1 MYINSVY
8 SRKLATQVHEKHFMP
23 YKILIIEDNP
33 DIAKLIQLHLKDIH
47 CEADIAMDGGEG
59 VRRFNQGQ
67 YDLVILD
74 LMLPVMDGLEVCRQL
89 RASARYVPVIML
101 TSKSSELDRVLGLEI
116 GADDYIIKPF
126 SIPELMARVKAQ
138 FRHIEA
144 MLKPATE
151 PLPQRLRFGGTGNGL
166 VIEFDKRR
174 VCVNGAEVEL
184 TAKEFDLLSHF
195 TRHPGRVY
203 SRMALLDQVWGHSY
217 EGYEHTVNSHINRLR
232 AKIEQD
238 PATPH
243 YILTVWGVG
252 YKFSGHET

>member
-1 MYINSVY
+1 
-8 SRKLATQVHEKHFMP
+8 MP

-47 CEADIAMDGGEG
+47 CEAEIAMDGGEG
-59 VRRFNQGQ
+59 VRRFKQGQ

-89 RASARYVPVIML
+89 RTSACYVPVIML

-116 GADDYIIKPF
+116 GADDYIVKPF

-138 FRHIEA
+138 FRHREA
-144 MLKPATE
+144 LLKPAVET
-151 PLPQRLRFGGTGNGL
+151 LPQRVRFSNSGGDL

-174 VCVNGAEVEL
+174 ICVNDVEVEL
-184 TAKEFDLLSHF
+184 TAKEFDLLAHF
-195 TRHPGRVY
+195 ARHPERVY
-203 SRMALLDQVWGHSY
+203 SRMALLDQVWSQSY

-232 AKIEQD
+232 AKIEKD
-238 PATPH
+238 PATPR

-252 YKFSGHET
+252 YKFSGHEA